1 MGVISWIIFGLL
13 AGLIAKWLTSGSE
26 PKGCLVTII
35 IGIVGAG
42 IGGWIGTQIGLGN
55 VNKFD
60 LRSLGLAVI
69 GSVVL
74 LLVLQAISGR
84 GGKSSA
90 ET

>member
-1 MGVISWIIFGLL
+1 MGAVSWIIFGLL
-13 AGLIAKWLTSGSE
+13 AGVIAKWLTSGSE

-42 IGGWIGTQIGLGN
+42 IGGWIGTQLGLGN

-60 LRSLGLAVI
+60 LRSLGLAVV
-69 GSVVL
+69 GAVVL

-84 GGKSSA
+84 GGKSNA